1 MEEKTQDYL
10 FDLQGYL
17 VLEGAI
23 CDEDLQ
29 LINQWIDDH
38 WNYVENPWIGGG
50 EKGQDRSRWIDNN
63 IQTHTYNIENGI
75 NFQNVIEGGEVFEKL
90 IDHPSWISLI
100 RKYVNSAVNGLSIH
114 ENFITVRGIGGY
126 IHIHC
131 GGHVPLSYLTFR
143 QENTGEW
150 MVGQINV
157 LIALNDIGPGDGP
170 PVLVPSSHQCTEI
183 HPRLE
188 SNGKGL
194 VYDGITGK
202 PAGTAFATKEV
213 YLKAGDVLMF
223 TDAITHGSAERTNSG
238 YRRTVVYRYS
248 PRFVRERF
256 NFQTSEKL
264 LQRLTPER
272 LQIIQPMAPQRPP
285 ETSAS

>member
-1 MEEKTQDYL
+1 MDEKMQDYL

-17 VLEGAI
+17 VLESAI
-23 CDEDLQ
+23 SDEDLR
-29 LINQWIDDH
+29 LMNQWVDDH
-38 WNYVENPWIGGG
+38 WEYVENPWIGEG
-50 EKGQDRSRWIDNN
+50 ENRQGRSRWIGN
-63 IQTHTYNIENGI
+63 IQTHTYNIENGV
-75 NFQNVIEGGEVFEKL
+75 NFQNIIEGGEIFEKL
-90 IDHPSWISLI
+90 IDHSSWINLV
-100 RKYVNSAVNGLSIH
+100 RKYINSAVNGLSIH

-157 LIALNDIGPGDGP
+157 LMALNDIGLGDGP

-272 LQIIQPMAPQRPP
+272 LRIIQPMAPQRPP

>member
-1 MEEKTQDYL
+1 
-10 FDLQGYL
+10 
-17 VLEGAI
+17 
-23 CDEDLQ
+23 
-29 LINQWIDDH
+29 
-38 WNYVENPWIGGG
+38 
-50 EKGQDRSRWIDNN
+50 
-63 IQTHTYNIENGI
+63 
-75 NFQNVIEGGEVFEKL
+75 
-90 IDHPSWISLI
+90 
-100 RKYVNSAVNGLSIH
+100 
-114 ENFITVRGIGGY
+114 
-126 IHIHC
+126 
-131 GGHVPLSYLTFR
+131 
-143 QENTGEW
+143 

-157 LIALNDIGPGDGP
+157 LMALNDIGPGDGP

>member
-1 MEEKTQDYL
+1 MEEKVQDYL

-23 CDEDLQ
+23 CNEDLQ

-38 WNYVENPWIGGG
+38 WEYIENPWIEEG
-50 EKGQDRSRWIDNN
+50 ENGQDRSRWIGN
-63 IQTHTYNIENGI
+63 IQTHTYNIENGV

-90 IDHPSWISLI
+90 IDHPSWISLVK
-100 RKYVNSAVNGLSIH
+100 KYVNSVVNGLSIH

-157 LIALNDIGPGDGP
+157 LMALNDIGPGDGG
-170 PVLVPSSHQCTEI
+170 PVLVPSSHRCTEI

-202 PAGTAFATKEV
+202 PAGTAFAAKEI

-256 NFQTSEKL
+256 NFQTSGEL

-272 LQIIQPMAPQRPP
+272 LRIIQPMSPQRPP
-285 ETSAS
+285 KTSLSP